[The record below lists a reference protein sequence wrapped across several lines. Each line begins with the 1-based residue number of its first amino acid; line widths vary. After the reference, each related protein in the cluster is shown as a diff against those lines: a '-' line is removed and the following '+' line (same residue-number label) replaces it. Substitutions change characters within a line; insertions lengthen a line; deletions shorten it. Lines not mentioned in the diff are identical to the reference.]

1 MNRSIITDEAIVRFL
16 LEKGV
21 EVRPPRKSNRLLD
34 AAVAGLASSE
44 GITGQATAHT
54 AQQLSKNAKQDE
66 WRSWKQWA
74 LSHPDWSE
82 WYNAYQLEQQK
93 IQEAEEKERLEK
105 LSAEAADAGFSD
117 IDEYRLFQKRQIEIR
132 EKQEV
137 EIEHRQKLFSFMAL
151 CGAVGV
157 VSIALSAVFFF
168 QSKTPDKPNQ
178 EQSQVTP
185 ATPLPESVLAC
196 LKAVETNNYGSY
208 DSFVRS

>member
-1 MNRSIITDEAIVRFL
+1 MRGSIITDEAIVRFL

-21 EVRPPRKSNRLLD
+21 EVRPPGKSNRLLD
-34 AAVAGLASSE
+34 AAVAGLATSE

-82 WYNAYQLEQQK
+82 WHNAYQLELQN
-93 IQEAEEKERLEK
+93 IQEAKEQERLAK
-105 LSAEAADAGFSD
+105 LSAEAAAAGFSD
-117 IDEYRLFQKRQIEIR
+117 LDEYRLFRKRQIEI
-132 EKQEV
+132 EKREV
-137 EIEHRQKLFSFMAL
+137 EIEHRKKLFAWMAL
-151 CGAVGV
+151 CGGLGV
-157 VSIALSAVFFF
+157 ISIALSAVFFF

-185 ATPLPESVLAC
+185 ATPLPESVLAF